1 MMTWIE
7 EHWPKSTIFLAVY
20 STIFIFLFVLE
31 IDIALFLIWIQL
43 PVYWLHQFEEYVF
56 PGGFIETFNRK
67 VLGSSEKEWPMSK
80 RASLWINIPIIYIAF
95 PLSAILAGTVDISI
109 GIWTAY
115 FSILNAA
122 SHVGMFVIKRYNPG
136 FFVSA
141 FLNIP
146 VGVFTVWYFYSND
159 VISVFGHLIGVLVAV
174 AVQGGLMVW
183 GLKFMRTKVKKKG
196 SGKDRPLP
204 AT

>member
-1 MMTWIE
+1 MMSWLE
-7 EHWPKSTIFLAVY
+7 ENWPKSTIFLAVY

-31 IDIALFLIWIQL
+31 KDMALFLIWMQI
-43 PVYWLHQFEEYVF
+43 PIYWLHEFEEYVF
-56 PGGFIETFNRK
+56 PGGFMETFNTQA
-67 VLGSSEKEWPMSK
+67 LGSDEREWPMSK
-80 RASLWINIPIIYIAF
+80 KEVFWINIPILYIAF
-95 PLSAILAGTVDISI
+95 PLSAILAGTVNIAI

-122 SHVGMFVIKRYNPG
+122 SHVGLFVIKKKYNPG
-136 FFVSA
+136 LFVSV

-146 VGVFTVWYFYSND
+146 FGVFTVWYFYSNE
-159 VISVFGHLIGVLVAV
+159 VISLSGQLIGILAAV

-183 GLKFMRTKVKKKG
+183 GLKFMRAKVKKK
-196 SGKDRPLP
+196 SVK